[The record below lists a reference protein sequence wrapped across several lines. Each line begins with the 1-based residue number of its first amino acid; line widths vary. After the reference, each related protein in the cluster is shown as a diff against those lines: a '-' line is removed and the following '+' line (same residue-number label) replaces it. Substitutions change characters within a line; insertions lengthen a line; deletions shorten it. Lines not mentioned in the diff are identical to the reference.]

1 VGGVAKALPLVLLLL
16 FAYVLLIR
24 APRKRAQETA
34 ALQSRLSPG
43 DDVML
48 TSGIF
53 GQVRTVLDDVFTVEI
68 SPGVVVRVHRGAIG
82 TIVHDVDTEDT
93 VAEGRTADDGVAD
106 ERVAGDLA
114 VEAPPTDRTS
124 SQPSAGLPSDE
135 ATGASVADGTAST
148 EGDTRRGDVV

>member
-16 FAYVLLIR
+16 FAYVLLVR

-53 GQVRTVLDDVFTVEI
+53 GQVRTVLDDAFTVEI

-82 TIVHDVDTEDT
+82 TIVHDVDADADHT
-93 VAEGRTADDGVAD
+93 VADD
-106 ERVAGDLA
+106 RVAGDREPDD
-114 VEAPPTDRTS
+114 VTVDPPPTGRAS
-124 SQPSAGLPSDE
+124 GQPPAALPSDE
-135 ATGASVADGTAST
+135 ATGASVADSTAST
-148 EGDTRRGDVV
+148 EGDARRGDVV